1 MQFLKMSLGVN
12 SVKSA
17 EISSQ
22 NRTNATNDQLDHIKI
37 SFNVAASI
45 STSQM
50 FPNPSAK
57 SFTPTSAL
65 EFAIYN
71 DGVPSSTFYGGE
83 HDVLQSINEE
93 AIETCF
99 PPSAEDVRCLC
110 CLYVWSIV
118 LLEFVYHVVW
128 QSPVS
133 ISHLMS
139 PLAPLSSLTVLIYQA
154 AELDAAADFVETMA
168 WLSFL
173 DECDERAR
181 FSFEGLGKRWSAR
194 RAAGLVGKPNPMR
207 EGVTRTRSGT
217 FTGSLSDETDLV
229 TYAPR
234 KFEEKPRRI
243 GKMHGGQQYGH
254 VARNVKTSHKK
265 SLIQQPRKQN

>member
-1 MQFLKMSLGVN
+1 
-12 SVKSA
+12 
-17 EISSQ
+17 
-22 NRTNATNDQLDHIKI
+22 
-37 SFNVAASI
+37 
-45 STSQM
+45 
-50 FPNPSAK
+50 
-57 SFTPTSAL
+57 
-65 EFAIYN
+65 
-71 DGVPSSTFYGGE
+71 
-83 HDVLQSINEE
+83 
-93 AIETCF
+93 
-99 PPSAEDVRCLC
+99 
-110 CLYVWSIV
+110 
-118 LLEFVYHVVW
+118 
-128 QSPVS
+128 
-133 ISHLMS
+133 
-139 PLAPLSSLTVLIYQA
+139 
-154 AELDAAADFVETMA
+154 MA

-194 RAAGLVGKPNPMR
+194 RAAGLIGKPNPMR

-229 TYAPR
+229 SYAPR

>member
-1 MQFLKMSLGVN
+1 
-12 SVKSA
+12 
-17 EISSQ
+17 
-22 NRTNATNDQLDHIKI
+22 
-37 SFNVAASI
+37 
-45 STSQM
+45 M

-83 HDVLQSINEE
+83 HDVLQSITEE

-99 PPSAEDVRCLC
+99 PPSAEDVRFLIPFTFSCFLLLLGISC
-110 CLYVWSIV
+110 MTSFVSV
-118 LLEFVYHVVW
+118 LHPSHNFSGVII
-128 QSPVS
+128 SP
-133 ISHLMS
+133 
-139 PLAPLSSLTVLIYQA
+139 ASLTVLIYQA
-154 AELDAAADFVETMA
+154 AELDAAEDFVETMA

-194 RAAGLVGKPNPMR
+194 RAVGLVGKPNPMR

-217 FTGSLSDETDLV
+217 SSGSLSDETDLV
-229 TYAPR
+229 SYTPR

-243 GKMHGGQQYGH
+243 GKMYGGQQYGY
-254 VARNVKTSHKK
+254 VPRNVKTSHKK